1 MCPACLAAAAMIA
14 GAAVSSTGVAALAVK
29 KLWNRNPADNNVV
42 RNRGKENGNGK

>member
-1 MCPACLAAAAMIA
+1 MIA

-42 RNRGKENGNGK
+42 RNHGKENGNGK